1 MKRQTVFFTFLGL
14 IMGIFSQ
21 AQELPTLP
29 ADPAVKTGILKNGTR
44 YQIVQNPSTKGFANF
59 ALAQKVGTAMESD
72 AEKGK
77 AVALAR
83 EALAN
88 TPHFGKRSPQE
99 FLRSYGVTPYK
110 DGFVKV
116 SDIATVFNFRNMR
129 IASEEVVDSVLF
141 LLCDIMER
149 RNVADDEFLRSNYY
163 PANNCIIISG
173 DVKADEVVKKLNIMT
188 MMTPA
193 DTLKEVKP
201 KYEFK
206 AAGAAKYEAL
216 DNGNS
221 AVSTVRVSYLSP
233 RFPAEY
239 LNTIQPAIYNM
250 YVAELGSIL
259 TDRFLRHGYAASF
272 RHVSS
277 ADTDKDELFELTLRV
292 RSGKEKE
299 AVGYLASSLRE
310 TADKKIRMDEFLIAR
325 NRYLDG
331 VLLQAKAP
339 FKANDSYVEKC
350 LASYLFGAPMISPSA
365 RYDFYVSRELPDERE
380 LEFFSVI
387 TSALVEATQN
397 MTVSATGKLSADELK
412 QCFEAG
418 WNKNA
423 EGQDSRTAET
433 VIFPELQNNV
443 KVKIKADRPEPM
455 SDGRVWVFSN
465 GVRVIYKQMET
476 FGKTYFSLAL
486 NSGMCNVSDLKYG
499 EGAFLADYLGTRSVA
514 GFSAGD
520 VESLFA
526 KNAINVQSDVSQ
538 SSMEVY
544 GDAPTEKLPLLL
556 RSLLAI
562 TNEGAADSEAFKRY
576 MENEMALLSVK
587 EENVNEII
595 DSLLCPDYQYSRF
608 KKAGV
613 LNAEFEGRAEAFY
626 KSAFSKIN
634 DGVLVIVT
642 DEKPETVKKL
652 LLPVVGHF
660 KTADRAFARPVARYT
675 TPSGWMT
682 YTVDGEVNSIDFVM
696 SAPLTLTADN
706 VVAAMVAA
714 NILYQD
720 LSEALV
726 DTGMYINLDYDCSI
740 YPSERMSVMIKMN
753 ESNPDGFASY
763 TVQSGS
769 LAALG
774 ILRESLSHLMSSKV
788 SDSKLASVKS
798 FVKNWFGI
806 MLSDPSYICKSI
818 VTRYVDGK
826 DFVSECQKKA
836 DAVTVDRVM
845 DILKALDEGTKVEY
859 IVNKK

>member
-1 MKRQTVFFTFLGL
+1 MKRQTIFFTFFGL

-29 ADPAVKTGILKNGTR
+29 ADPAVKTGTLKNGTR

-59 ALAQKVGTAMESD
+59 ALAQKVGTAMEAD

-83 EALAN
+83 GALAN

-116 SDIATVFNFRNMR
+116 SDIATVFNFKNMR
-129 IASEEVVDSVLF
+129 VSSEEVVDSVLF
-141 LLCDIMER
+141 LLCDIIER
-149 RNVADDEFLRSNYY
+149 RNVCDDEFLKSNYY

-173 DVKADEVVKKLNIMT
+173 DVKADEVVNKLNIMT

-193 DTLKEVKP
+193 DTLKEVKL
-201 KYEFK
+201 KYVFN
-206 AAGAAKYEAL
+206 AAGSAKYLAA

-221 AVSTVRVSYLSP
+221 AVSTVRVSYLAP
-233 RFPAEY
+233 RFPDEY

-250 YVAELGSIL
+250 YVEELGNVL
-259 TDRFLRHGYAASF
+259 TNRLLHHGYAASF
-272 RHVSS
+272 RHVAS
-277 ADTDKDELFELTLRV
+277 ADTDKDELFEISLRL

-299 AVGYLASSLRE
+299 AVEYLASILRE
-310 TADKKIRMDEFLIAR
+310 AADKKIPMDEFLLAR
-325 NRYLDG
+325 NRYLNE

-339 FKANDSYVEKC
+339 FKANEGYVERC
-350 LASYLFGAPMISPSA
+350 LASYLYGAPIISPSA
-365 RYDFYVSRELPDERE
+365 RYDFYMSRDVPDERE

-387 TSALVEATQN
+387 TSALVEVTQN
-397 MTVSATGKLSADELK
+397 MTLSATTKLSADELK
-412 QCFEAG
+412 QAFETG
-418 WNKNA
+418 WNKKVGASEN
-423 EGQDSRTAET
+423 QTAE
-433 VIFPELQNNV
+433 VLHFPELTGNV

-455 SDGRVWVFSN
+455 SDGRIWVFAN
-465 GVRVIYKQMET
+465 GVRVIYKQMPT
-476 FGKTYFSLAL
+476 SGKTYFSLAL
-486 NSGMCNVSDLKYG
+486 NSGMCNVSELKYG

-514 GFSAGD
+514 GFSARD

-526 KNAINVQSDVSQ
+526 KNAINVQSEVNQ
-538 SSMEVY
+538 SSMAVY

-556 RSLLAI
+556 RSLLAV

-587 EENVNEII
+587 EENVNEKI
-595 DSLLCPDYQYSRF
+595 DSLLCPEYQYTRF

-613 LNAEFEGRAEAFY
+613 LSMDFAGRAEAFY

-642 DEKPETVKKL
+642 DEKPEIVKKQL
-652 LLPVVGHF
+652 MPVIGHF

-682 YTVDGEVNSIDFVM
+682 YTVDGEVNSIDFMM

-714 NILYQD
+714 NILYQN

-726 DTGMYINLDYDCSI
+726 DTGMYISMDYDCSI
-740 YPSERMSVMIKMN
+740 YPSERMSVMIRMS

-763 TVQSGS
+763 TTQSGS

-774 ILRESLSHLMSSKV
+774 ILRESLSHLVSSKV
-788 SDSKLASVKS
+788 SDNELASVKA

-806 MLSDPSYICKSI
+806 MLSDPGYICKSI

-826 DFVSECQKKA
+826 DFVSECQKKT

-845 DILKALDEGTKVEY
+845 SILKALDEGTKVEY